1 MAAPKLSNHDQKDL
15 DKFTKY
21 LIYKCIQVIVQS
33 RLGEKVRTQSKP
45 VSSGSDWVIYI
56 ARLFTAEWA
65 GLNDGLFRWTIV
77 TLPSVLSTVCIA
89 QN

>member
-45 VSSGSDWVIYI
+45 VSSGSDWVIYRYLDCSPQNVVVYL
-56 ARLFTAEWA
+56 RLSAIT
-65 GLNDGLFRWTIV
+65 
-77 TLPSVLSTVCIA
+77 S
-89 QN
+89 

>member
-1 MAAPKLSNHDQKDL
+1 MMAAPKLSSHDRKDL

-45 VSSGSDWVIYI
+45 VSSGSDWV
-56 ARLFTAEWA
+56 R
-65 GLNDGLFRWTIV
+65 
-77 TLPSVLSTVCIA
+77 
-89 QN
+89 